1 MPWQRKTRGKPQGNV
16 WRSRWGAP
24 AYLVGT
30 LFTLLFIQAV
40 PCHLGQDRIQRV
52 ILQVQPLQALK
63 RWGRVAGKPKHT
75 WRVPQSRTKWAGRKP
90 SVFHLQGKPPEA
102 VATKWCACRPLSKPH
117 SLSCQAL
124 CHTWL
129 WNTGSAIVT
138 LSWAKLTGR
147 VTSLLLRRSR
157 CWRLTRRPKSAGS
170 CRSLFLLRSS
180 FTRCV
185 RPQKSD

>member
-1 MPWQRKTRGKPQGNV
+1 MPWQRKTRGRPQGNV
-16 WRSRWGAP
+16 WRSHWGAP

-30 LFTLLFIQAV
+30 LLTLFFIQAV
-40 PCHLGQDRIQRV
+40 PCHLGQDRIQGV

-63 RWGRVAGKPKHT
+63 RWGRVAGEPKHT
-75 WRVPQSRTKWAGRKP
+75 WRVPQSGTKWAALCVPVIERATWGCDNNV
-90 SVFHLQGKPPEA
+90 VFCWL
-102 VATKWCACRPLSKPH
+102 LSQPR
-117 SLSCQAL
+117 SRSSQAL

-129 WNTGSAIVT
+129 WNTGSGIVT

-157 CWRLTRRPKSAGS
+157 CWRLTRRPKSTGS